1 MSDFEFFSTEEV
13 AKMLGIQ
20 VRTVYLH
27 VRSGRI
33 PARKVGRS
41 FKIPKKEFFDYLSQN
56 RSKGIVV
63 VKVGT
68 QVLLDSEN
76 ELDLNVLRRFSSE
89 IALLK
94 KEGWHVVL
102 VSSGAVGSGRE
113 VFDGSLIKDKILQK
127 QVLAAIGQARLMHYY
142 SDFFGKEGLNVAQ
155 ILLEREN
162 FSDRKRFLSVRGVVS
177 ELLNNG
183 VVPIVNE
190 NDVIADKEL
199 RFGDNDELATLLA
212 VMLGAKKL
220 VICSSISG
228 LYDCDPVKNKNARIV
243 KEVADITEEIYQMCG
258 KSVSTNGLG
267 GMVSKLNSARLATR
281 AGIETFVI
289 NGKRK
294 GNLVDTVLDGCFEGT
309 KFLAKEK
316 GLKGFQRWLTAGALS
331 FSKIVIDDGAAKALL
346 NKKSLLLV
354 GVKRVE
360 GEFEKRDTVD
370 VYNERGENLAVGVAN
385 YSSDE
390 LREALQL
397 KDRKN
402 KKEVVHADNVVVLGR
417 RT

>member
-1 MSDFEFFSTEEV
+1 MSDFEFFSTEDV
-13 AKMLGIQ
+13 AKMLGVQ

-27 VRSGRI
+27 VRAGKI
-33 PARKVGRS
+33 PARKVGKS
-41 FKIPKKEFFDYLSQN
+41 FKIPKKEFFEYLSQN
-56 RSKGIVV
+56 RSKGVLV

-68 QVLLDSEN
+68 QVLLDSDN

-94 KEGWHVVL
+94 REGWQVVL

-127 QVLAAIGQARLMHYY
+127 QVLAAVGQARLMQYY
-142 SDFFGKEGLNVAQ
+142 SDFFGKEGLKVAQ
-155 ILLEREN
+155 ILLERDN

-212 VMLGAKKL
+212 VMLSAKKL
-220 VICSSISG
+220 IICSSISG
-228 LYDCDPVKNKNARIV
+228 LYNCDPVKNRNARVV
-243 KEVADITEEIYQMCG
+243 KEVSDITEEVYEMCG
-258 KSVSTNGLG
+258 KSISANGLG

-281 AGIETFVI
+281 AGIETFII
-289 NGKRK
+289 NGKKK
-294 GNLVDTVLDGCFEGT
+294 GNLVDSVFDGCFEGT
-309 KFLAKEK
+309 KFLAKQK

-331 FSKIVIDDGAAKALL
+331 FAKIIVDDGAANAILH
-346 NKKSLLLV
+346 KKSLLLV
-354 GVKRVE
+354 GVKSVE
-360 GEFEKRDTVD
+360 GEFDKRDTVD
-370 VYNERGENLAVGVAN
+370 VYNQRGENLAIGISN
-385 YSSDE
+385 YSFVE
-390 LREALQL
+390 LLSAI
-397 KDRKN
+397 KSGDKKN
-402 KKEVVHADNVVVLGR
+402 KKEVIHANNVVGL
-417 RT
+417 